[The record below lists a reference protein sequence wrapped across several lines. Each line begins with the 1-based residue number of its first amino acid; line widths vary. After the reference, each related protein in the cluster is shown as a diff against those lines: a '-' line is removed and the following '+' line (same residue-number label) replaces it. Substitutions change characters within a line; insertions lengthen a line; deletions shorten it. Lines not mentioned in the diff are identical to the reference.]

1 MNNIFLF
8 SFLFFAGFLFSG
20 CASLEPEPRIL
31 HPVSKVYHA
40 DYQKIWRATML
51 ALEDYPIETE
61 DNEKGSLKTESI
73 QTETIWKYPFERES
87 ALTAAKYTI
96 HIKLIKGAV
105 KSKPMVKVRILKK
118 ILEQKGFIADP
129 KRIPSDGLEEK
140 AILYRILR
148 EINIEQAILN
158 YHQRSS

>member
-8 SFLFFAGFLFSG
+8 AFLLFTGFLFSG
-20 CASLEPEPRIL
+20 CASLEPEPHIL
-31 HPVSKVYHA
+31 RPVSKIYPA
-40 DYQKIWRATML
+40 DYQKTWRATML

-61 DNEKGSLKTESI
+61 DNEKGLLKTENI
-73 QTETIWKYPFERES
+73 QTETIWKSPFERERG
-87 ALTAAKYTI
+87 LIAAKYTL
-96 HIKLIKGAV
+96 HIRLIKGKS
-105 KSKPMVKVRILKK
+105 KSKPMVKVRVLKK
-118 ILEQKGFIADP
+118 ILEQKGFIEDP

>member
-1 MNNIFLF
+1 
-8 SFLFFAGFLFSG
+8 
-20 CASLEPEPRIL
+20 
-31 HPVSKVYHA
+31 
-40 DYQKIWRATML
+40 ML

-61 DNEKGSLKTESI
+61 DNEKGALKTESI
-73 QTETIWKYPFERES
+73 QTETIWKYPFERER

-96 HIKLIKGAV
+96 HIKLIKGTV

-118 ILEQKGFIADP
+118 ILEQKGFIEDP